1 MSFNFLRTVFV
12 LLAALGALAPTAHAQ
27 KSKDT
32 VRFGWRPPIS
42 IYGIYLNPLTEN
54 RLVTDA
60 AFDHLISFNNVR
72 QKFENILAKSW
83 KRIDPKT
90 IEYDLRDDVL
100 WHDGEKLT
108 ADDVVYT
115 LNWLKDP
122 KVRLRFK
129 RRYSWISSV
138 EKLGTHRLRI
148 VAKRIVPTD
157 LMRLATSIWV
167 LPEHIFRPLTDKRGF
182 ARKPVGTGPYRV
194 TSVDNNSGIRLLRNE
209 NFKHGSNFYPAASTR
224 NIDLVP
230 APDEQTR
237 TAMLLTGNIDIF
249 RAIEHEAV
257 ENIAKE
263 GDRQKVTVAQGQGI
277 VYMTLDAAG
286 RSQQKALTNTKVRRA
301 IAMASNRTTLAK
313 SAGVRGTSVPISALC
328 LPLQSGCGY
337 DLKPPNYDPATA
349 SQLLTEAGFPN
360 GFDLTVTTRRE
371 TASVAEALASD
382 LQKVGIRARVVTENR
397 STFAEKRSDG
407 ALQAQVSF
415 YSAGSFPDA
424 SQPANFFFG
433 NRGRDYARDSVINSL
448 VKKGLGTRNP
458 TERSNIYRQ
467 LFSRVNQQNFIL
479 PLSTLPNV
487 YLHHK
492 DVSVPT
498 RYGNPNGIKFRDL
511 NFDGRIQL
519 VDTPTHDPDECEEK
533 GKCWVNEECVECK
546 KN

>member
-301 IAMASNRTTLAK
+301 IAMASSINI
-313 SAGVRGTSVPISALC
+313 VWIS
-328 LPLQSGCGY
+328 S
-337 DLKPPNYDPATA
+337 
-349 SQLLTEAGFPN
+349 
-360 GFDLTVTTRRE
+360 TR
-371 TASVAEALASD
+371 LASHKGTTNPAPIPSILWVQLSPPD
-382 LQKVGIRARVVTENR
+382 SAQMRLVRRRRCPRVYTLQKSIDAAAGLFQDPLAQLYIADNLVGIVELVRPV
-397 STFAEKRSDG
+397 
-407 ALQAQVSF
+407 
-415 YSAGSFPDA
+415 
-424 SQPANFFFG
+424 
-433 NRGRDYARDSVINSL
+433 DS
-448 VKKGLGTRNP
+448 
-458 TERSNIYRQ
+458 
-467 LFSRVNQQNFIL
+467 
-479 PLSTLPNV
+479 
-487 YLHHK
+487 
-492 DVSVPT
+492 
-498 RYGNPNGIKFRDL
+498 
-511 NFDGRIQL
+511 
-519 VDTPTHDPDECEEK
+519 
-533 GKCWVNEECVECK
+533 
-546 KN
+546 